1 MVTDP
6 KGPPRHSACAPKAP
20 QGGTLPNRH
29 AHTHTTVVGASTD
42 FNLVVFLEI
51 RRGRGEK
58 IIRKKKKAS
67 YAPTHCPQAPP
78 SPPSTGSAQPRRVPS
93 PLPPHPQAAVVFR
106 VWGNGGG
113 VPAPLRCPR
122 RPKCPRRKAPCWGHR
137 GKHGEGA
144 PLPQHSSLHHNHCGA
159 SEPGPRPPREPECLA
174 GG

>member
-58 IIRKKKKAS
+58 IIRKKKRHHMPPLT
-67 YAPTHCPQAPP
+67 APRCPPPPHPRGQLSPAEFPPP
-78 SPPSTGSAQPRRVPS
+78 SPTILR
-93 PLPPHPQAAVVFR
+93 PL
-106 VWGNGGG
+106 
-113 VPAPLRCPR
+113 
-122 RPKCPRRKAPCWGHR
+122 
-137 GKHGEGA
+137 
-144 PLPQHSSLHHNHCGA
+144 
-159 SEPGPRPPREPECLA
+159 
-174 GG
+174 